1 MAMTRSTFAGFTTAT
16 LALAASQRAL
26 DVTGQ
31 NISNINT
38 EGYTR
43 QRLDLA
49 SISPTGASYF
59 QTQTDCR
66 VGQGVEMTGII
77 RIRDPF
83 IDIQYRTQLAKVGT
97 IDAQDAMLNKVGL
110 VFDETDKQAVGEA
123 LNNVVS
129 QLQNMSNPDNS
140 NQGASDTL
148 VRSAMEILLNVLHEN
163 GNKIQEVQDDLV
175 EEMQKTNIPDIN
187 KYLQNIATINQS
199 IKNTQILGGGA
210 LELQDRRDS
219 LIDELATYLPIDV
232 TYHDLNVGGGIKVD
246 TLKISYTDAAGNKY
260 VLVDDAKAGQFDIEP
275 KYPEKGVPVT
285 ITVEPLEFQLRNT
298 DGSLGPIVRN
308 PNPDPN
314 DPDADTNFDPN
325 NPTGF
330 FTHPHSIKIA
340 GKDETTGNGFNN
352 IGNGVLKGK
361 VDAVNKAGSF
371 DYPASDFKGVGY
383 YIGMYNSFVEKFATT
398 LNKLNEDAGGGP
410 LFEKID
416 NSLDWSSTN
425 IKVSDAWMT
434 GGTKIMTKFK
444 DDPNATVDPD
454 DDDKTTANNNVLAM
468 MKAISSDVYEYGYV
482 PTDVNGDPIYKL
494 DQGGNKIQA
503 KDEDG
508 NLMFDGNRNPIY
520 ETEWVTVFKGNMF
533 DAYYSLQNTQ
543 AIDRKA
549 SQSVLTTRMGVLNDI
564 SNSKDSVS
572 GVWMDE
578 EVMNLMRYQQSYSAA
593 ARLMTTLDEAL
604 ETLISN
610 TGRVGR

>member
-38 EGYTR
+38 SGYTR

-49 SISPTGASYF
+49 SISPTGHGYF

-97 IDAQDAMLNKVGL
+97 IDAQDAALSKVGNI
-110 VFDETDKQAVGEA
+110 FDETDKEAVRAA

-129 QLQNMSNPDNS
+129 QLNTLSNPDSS

-148 VRSAMEILLNVLHEN
+148 VRSAMEILLNTLHEN
-163 GNKIQEVQDDLV
+163 GNKIHEVQNDLV
-175 EEMQKTNIPDIN
+175 DEMQKTNIPDIN
-187 KYLQNIATINQS
+187 KYLEDIAILNES
-199 IKNTQILGGGA
+199 IKNTQILGGAA
-210 LELQDRRDS
+210 LELQDRRDA

-232 TYHDLNVGGGIKVD
+232 SYHDMNLGGGIKVD
-246 TLKISYTDAAGNKY
+246 TLKISFTDTEGNKY
-260 VLVDDAKAGQFDIEP
+260 VLVDDVKTGEFDIDP
-275 KYPEKGVPVT
+275 KDPDKSVPVS
-285 ITVEPLEFQLRNT
+285 ISLKPVEFQLKGGTVIPN
-298 DGSLGPIVRN
+298 PN
-308 PNPDPN
+308 PNPDPAGQQF
-314 DPDADTNFDPN
+314 DTYEDAVANGSVYFT
-325 NPTGF
+325 NPTSF
-330 FTHPHSIKIA
+330 KLT
-340 GKDETTGNGFNN
+340 GKDETAGTNTTFNH

-361 VDAVNKAGSF
+361 VDSVNKSGAF

-383 YIGMYNSFVEKFATT
+383 YVQMFDSFVNEFATT

-410 LFEKID
+410 LFEFID
-416 NSLDWSSTN
+416 PDKAPVAGDGVTKLFTSDN
-425 IKVSDAWMT
+425 IKISDAWMT
-434 GGTKIMTKFK
+434 GDTKIMTVIDMEDK
-444 DDPNATVDPD
+444 DTGNKNA
-454 DDDKTTANNNVLAM
+454 LAM
-468 MKAISSDVYEYGYV
+468 IKALTSDVHEFSYGAV
-482 PTDVNGDPIYKL
+482 DAKGDPIL
-494 DQGGNKIQA
+494 DKNGDQVK
-503 KDEDG
+503 
-508 NLMFDGNRNPIY
+508 
-520 ETEWVTVFKGNMF
+520 VTIFKGNMF
-533 DAYYSLQNTQ
+533 DAYDSLQNTQ

-549 SQSVLTTRMGVLNDI
+549 SQSVLNTRMGVLNDI
-564 SNSKDSVS
+564 SDSKDSVS

-578 EVMNLMRYQQSYSAA
+578 EVMNLMRYQQSYNAA
-593 ARLMTTLDEAL
+593 ARLMTTLDEAI

>member
-110 VFDETDKQAVGEA
+110 VFDETDKQAVRDA

-148 VRSAMEILLNVLHEN
+148 VRSAMEVLLNVLHEN

-175 EEMQKTNIPDIN
+175 GEMQKTNIPDIN

-199 IKNTQILGGGA
+199 IKNTQILGGAA
-210 LELQDRRDS
+210 LELQDQRDAM
-219 LIDELATYLPIDV
+219 IDELATYLPIDV

-246 TLKISYTDAAGNKY
+246 TLRISFTDTAGNKY
-260 VLVDDAKAGQFDIEP
+260 VLVDDAKAGQFTMKPEEP
-275 KYPEKGVPVT
+275 SKEVPVSVS
-285 ITVEPLEFQLRNT
+285 VEPVAFQLRDQN
-298 DGSLGPIVRN
+298 GNLGPTIPN
-308 PNPDPN
+308 PNPDANTADGVPFEPN
-314 DPDADTNFDPN
+314 DPSKPFSVPY
-325 NPTGF
+325 
-330 FTHPHSIKIA
+330 SIQIA
-340 GKDETTGNGFNN
+340 GTDANGKDFNN

-361 VDAVNKAGSF
+361 VDAVNKSGSF
-371 DYPASDFKGVGY
+371 DYPATDFKGVGY
-383 YIGMYNSFVEKFATT
+383 YIKMYDSFVNQFATT
-398 LNKLNEDAGGGP
+398 LNKLNKDAGGED
-410 LFEKID
+410 LFEFID
-416 NSLDWSSTN
+416 PNATEPVDADGNLLFTATN

-454 DDDKTTANNNVLAM
+454 DDNKTTANNNVLAM
-468 MKAISSDVYEYGYV
+468 MKAITSDVYEYGYKPIDPATGKPYQELV
-482 PTDVNGDPIYKL
+482 DPNDPTQGTKDV
-494 DQGGNKIQA
+494 
-503 KDEDG
+503 
-508 NLMFDGNRNPIY
+508 
-520 ETEWVTVFKGNMF
+520 WVTVFKGNMF
-533 DAYYSLQNTQ
+533 DAYDSLQGTQ

-549 SQSVLTTRMGVLNDI
+549 SQSVLKTRMGVLNDI

-578 EVMNLMRYQQSYSAA
+578 EVMNLMRYQQSYNAA